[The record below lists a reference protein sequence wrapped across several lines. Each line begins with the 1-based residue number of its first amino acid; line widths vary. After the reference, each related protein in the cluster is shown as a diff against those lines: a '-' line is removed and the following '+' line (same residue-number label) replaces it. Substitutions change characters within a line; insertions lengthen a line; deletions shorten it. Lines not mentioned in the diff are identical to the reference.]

1 MRSLSSFGKA
11 AIYFLCL
18 ASVLCFSRTARCKSI
33 VFNVLDY
40 GAKGD
45 GKAND
50 AAAIQK
56 AINVCS
62 KTGGRVLLP
71 AGRTF
76 YSGAIYL
83 KGNID
88 FHVEKG
94 AILLGSSKEGDYG
107 PYADALINAV
117 DAPNISITGGGQIN
131 GNASAFIKELRPGG
145 DIYEPKWG
153 THKGCLGSKGTT
165 KRRYMLMT
173 LIKCDHLK
181 ITDITLKD
189 SASWFIHPVGCDDV
203 LIDGISII
211 GDLRVPNNDGI
222 DPDHCRNVR
231 ISNCYIHTGDDAIV
245 FKNTL
250 LCDEWADLGPC
261 ENNTV

>member
-189 SASWFIHPVGCDDV
+189 SASWFIHP
-203 LIDGISII
+203 
-211 GDLRVPNNDGI
+211 
-222 DPDHCRNVR
+222 
-231 ISNCYIHTGDDAIV
+231 
-245 FKNTL
+245 
-250 LCDEWADLGPC
+250 
-261 ENNTV
+261 